1 MTFVEELGKQFV
13 QLRMELKIPLLKI
26 LVNACVTAPQE
37 KTLEIKRDE
46 WLLMRCKGSKMFS

>member
-1 MTFVEELGKQFV
+1 MK
-13 QLRMELKIPLLKI
+13 LKIPFLKI